1 MKGWPSE
8 ALPVTS
14 RGEQNTDERD
24 ELESSFKGCRLR
36 GRRWL
41 QITISCDLDKN
52 CRIWINLM
60 WESMEQSSGLFQ
72 LIHTNLIGFDLHS
85 VLKHDRCSMWMS
97 YQPRPF
103 QQLLAYY
110 LMLIGLIS
118 LYLLSEEGRCGVQRW
133 EPEDLKFSETL
144 LFLIRCSKLGQNF
157 AKKCH
162 LHALFL

>member
-8 ALPVTS
+8 KEPACDIQGDP
-14 RGEQNTDERD
+14 NTDERD
-24 ELESSFKGCRLR
+24 ELESWFKGCRVPA
-36 GRRWL
+36 WKKVV
-41 QITISCDLDKN
+41 TISCDLDKN

-60 WESMEQSSGLFQ
+60 WQNMEQSSGLFQ

-97 YQPRPF
+97 YHPRPF

-157 AKKCH
+157 AKQCH